1 MAVLLLFLEALEN
14 IIVEGSNEYVC
25 NLELPYVDNIPVLVL
40 PQQESNLGLPHSKTM
55 LVSIG
60 ESSFIKKLPAEE
72 SGIEVKTEQ
81 VSVSNSV
88 KTLLKKSSQRHSK
101 LISTSS
107 LPYQSSQ
114 EMDTFL
120 SRSVAESQHGGG
132 LFAITYKKGKCIY
145 VIYGVMNTYTL

>member
-1 MAVLLLFLEALEN
+1 
-14 IIVEGSNEYVC
+14 
-25 NLELPYVDNIPVLVL
+25 
-40 PQQESNLGLPHSKTM
+40 M
-55 LVSIG
+55 LVTTG
-60 ESSFIKKLPAEE
+60 ESSFVKKLRTEE

-114 EMDTFL
+114 EMDIFL

-145 VIYGVMNTYTL
+145 VIYGVIEHTHIMIRATSKYND